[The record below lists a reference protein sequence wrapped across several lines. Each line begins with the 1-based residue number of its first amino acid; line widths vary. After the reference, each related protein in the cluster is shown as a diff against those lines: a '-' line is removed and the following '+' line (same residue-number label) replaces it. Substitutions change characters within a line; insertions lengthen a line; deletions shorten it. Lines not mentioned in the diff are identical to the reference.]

1 MKPFVI
7 GVAGGSG
14 SGKTTVVNHIVNT
27 VGGDNMVLLQHD
39 SYYRDLKHIP
49 FEERIKQNYDHPAAL
64 ETELLIRHINALQ
77 NGYSI
82 KSPIYDFKNH
92 VRAEEYNTYTPMPII
107 LVDGILIFYEKELRD
122 LMDIKVFVDTDDD
135 LRLLRRLKRDIH
147 ERNRDVVSVLNQYEK
162 FVRPMHL
169 EFVEPSKRYA
179 DIIIPHG
186 GENKAALDIVTSFIS
201 EKVAHIGKKSG
212 QASGEHSEK
221 NVQVGTDIHLF
232 EKGEGKS

>member
-14 SGKTTVVNHIVNT
+14 SGKTTVVNHIIKT
-27 VGGDNMVLLQHD
+27 VGSQNLVLLQHD
-39 SYYRDLKHIP
+39 AYYRDLKHIP
-49 FEERIKQNYDHPAAL
+49 FEERVKQNYDHPSSL
-64 ETELLIRHINALQ
+64 ETELLVRHIHALLG
-77 NGYSI
+77 GYSI
-82 KSPIYDFKNH
+82 KGPIYDFTNH
-92 VRAEEYNTYTPMPII
+92 VRSEKSNDFTPKPII

-135 LRLLRRLKRDIH
+135 LRLLRRLKRDIN
-147 ERNRDVVSVLNQYEK
+147 ERGRSVNSVLSQYEK

-186 GENKAALDIVTSFIS
+186 GENKAALEIVTAFIS
-201 EKVAHIGKKSG
+201 EKISVLGVD
-212 QASGEHSEK
+212 
-221 NVQVGTDIHLF
+221 N
-232 EKGEGKS
+232 